1 MTEENNQEFL
11 KKLDKVDETGK
22 RIVNRIMIILYAVFT
37 VVALSLTVY
46 YGVLAIQGND
56 NTKQFVSA
64 FILLLLLGA
73 IPPCYKLFDLV
84 FCYFFK
90 KDTTY
95 DPGTAVLPVTGT
107 VTLEDALHKM
117 SSRVGVIVWDSLWGC
132 VLFSMLFLL
141 ISGTGD
147 TVRIIFSWMGLAA
160 FTAVGHIGLHFIWK
174 KSTLTKKML
183 RNMAEY
189 WPISN
194 TSDYAKAVE
203 ESLKR
208 SILSYEKE
216 LIVTDEYILGN
227 AQWDTSFHPVAI
239 PREQIDELVFYYR
252 RLVNGQTSR
261 TVGILSCRA
270 VGRNPVNLVLGLE
283 PKVNKVLRI
292 LNYYKIPWRE
302 EKMTYM

>member
-1 MTEENNQEFL
+1 MTEEKNQEFL
-11 KKLDKVDETGK
+11 KKLDKADETGK
-22 RIVNRIMIILYAVFT
+22 RIMSRIMIILYAVFT

-46 YGVLAIQGND
+46 YGVLAMQGND

-73 IPPCYKLFDLV
+73 IPLCYKLFDLV
-84 FCYFFK
+84 FRCFFK

-95 DPGTAVLPVTGT
+95 DPKTAVLPVTGT
-107 VTLEDALHKM
+107 VTLENALHKM
-117 SSRVGVIVWDSLWGC
+117 SSQVGVIVWDSIWGC

-147 TVRIIFSWMGLAA
+147 MVRIIFGWMGLAA
-160 FTAVGHIGLHFIWK
+160 FTAVGHIVLYFIWK
-174 KSTLTKKML
+174 KRSLTKKML

-227 AQWDTSFHPVAI
+227 AQWDTGFHPVAL
-239 PREQIDELVFYYR
+239 PREQIDELVFHYR
-252 RLVNGQTSR
+252 RMVNGQTSR

-270 VGRNPVNLVLGLE
+270 AGKKTVNLVLGLE

-292 LNYYKIPWRE
+292 LNYYNIPWRE